1 MFYQMFCVINIYT
14 YYMGSVMFCV
24 EDSSYTLQHL
34 ENKLKKKTFETKIK
48 FEELNNKT
56 IILNINFP
64 LSKILLG

>member
-1 MFYQMFCVINIYT
+1 MFCVINIYT